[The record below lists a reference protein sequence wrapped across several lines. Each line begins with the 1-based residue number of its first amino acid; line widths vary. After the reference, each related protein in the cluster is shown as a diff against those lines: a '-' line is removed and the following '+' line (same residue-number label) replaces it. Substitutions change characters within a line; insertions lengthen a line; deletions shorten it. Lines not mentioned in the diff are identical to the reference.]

1 MSVRSLLISAASLA
15 CFAMAAQAQNI
26 NYATA
31 NLKCTFT
38 HRCSG
43 AQVNQYLA
51 NPRDFSQC
59 SPVKSVVVWNT
70 KSQTLAWDGKSRRLA
85 DIRQRRVG
93 LTIHAITSNATLRF
107 ATGRKSASVLVS
119 GPDGKLTDYYDGLCK
134 EVS

>member
-1 MSVRSLLISAASLA
+1 MSVKNLLISAASLA
-15 CFAMAAQAQNI
+15 CVAMAAQAQHI

-43 AQVNQYLA
+43 AKVNQYLT
-51 NPRDFSQC
+51 NPRDFSQFA
-59 SPVKSVVVWNT
+59 PVKTVLVLST
-70 KSQTLAWDGKSRRLA
+70 KSQTLAWDGKPLQPA

-93 LTIHAITSNATLRF
+93 LTIHAITYNATLRF

-119 GPDGKLTDYYDGLCK
+119 GPDGKLTDFYDGLC
-134 EVS
+134 